1 MAAPPDG
8 DRPAPAPPADHTGEL
23 EDRPPFLTWRG
34 IYLLVI
40 GALAVQVV
48 VYAVLTRAVQ

>member
-1 MAAPPDG
+1 MATPPDG
-8 DRPAPAPPADHTGEL
+8 DRPAVAPPADHTSEL

-40 GALAVQVV
+40 AALAVQVV
-48 VYAVLTRAVQ
+48 VYAVLTRTMQ